1 MNLTF
6 EEITRRIEK
15 LKSERAKC
23 EGRKEAIEKQW
34 QEEWG
39 LKDRE
44 SVVAKIEELK
54 HKESE
59 LQAAQTAYLTQADA
73 ILTAARV

>member
-1 MNLTF
+1 MSF

-39 LKDRE
+39 LKDRG
-44 SVVAKIEELK
+44 SVVVKIEELK
-54 HKESE
+54 RKEEE

-73 ILTAARV
+73 ILTSAGV

>member
-6 EEITRRIEK
+6 EEIARRIEK

-23 EGRKEAIEKQW
+23 EGRKETIEKQW
-34 QEEWG
+34 QTEWG
-39 LKDRE
+39 LKDRG

-54 HKESE
+54 HKEEE
-59 LQAAQTAYLTQADA
+59 LQAAQTAYLTKADA
-73 ILTAARV
+73 ILTGAGV